1 MNDLS
6 NLMLGNEIC
15 FPLYVCSKGII
26 SKYKPFLEELDLTY
40 TQYIAMNVLWENHKM
55 TVNEL
60 GKHLYLDSGT
70 LTPLLKKLESKG
82 LVTRKRSK
90 EDERKTIIKITNK
103 GLSLQ
108 DKAISVPSRVNDNV
122 NLDGESTLDLFNNL
136 TKLLESLNL

>member
-1 MNDLS
+1 MNNVS
-6 NLMLGNEIC
+6 NLLLDKEIC

-40 TQYIAMNVLWENHKM
+40 TQYIAMNVLWEKQKM

-60 GKHLYLDSGT
+60 GKYLYLDSGT
-70 LTPLLKKLESKG
+70 LTPLLKKLEAKG

-108 DKAISVPSRVNDNV
+108 DKAINVPSKVNDNV
-122 NLDGESTLDLFNNL
+122 HLDGQSSLDLFNNL
-136 TKLLESLNL
+136 SKLLESLNL

>member
-1 MNDLS
+1 MNNVS
-6 NLMLGNEIC
+6 NLMFDKEIC

-40 TQYIAMNVLWENHKM
+40 TQYIAMSVLWDKRKM

-60 GKHLYLDSGT
+60 GKYLYLDSGT
-70 LTPLLKKLESKG
+70 LTPLLKKLEAKG

-90 EDERKTIIKITNK
+90 EDERKTIIKITEK

-108 DKAISVPSRVNDNV
+108 NKAVDVPGKVTDNV
-122 NLDGESTLDLFNNL
+122 NLDDESTSDLFNNL
-136 TKLLESLNL
+136 SKLLNSLNL

>member
-1 MNDLS
+1 MNDVS
-6 NLMLGNEIC
+6 NLMLSNEIC

-70 LTPLLKKLESKG
+70 LTPLLKKLELKG
-82 LVTRKRSK
+82 LLTRKRSTK
-90 EDERKTIIKITNK
+90 DERKTIIQLTKK
-103 GLSLQ
+103 GVSLQ
-108 DKAISVPSRVNDNV
+108 EKAIALPNRVAECV
-122 NLDGESTLDLFNNL
+122 TLSD
-136 TKLLESLNL
+136 EDAVSLYNILNKIQKSL

>member
-1 MNDLS
+1 
-6 NLMLGNEIC
+6 
-15 FPLYVCSKGII
+15 
-26 SKYKPFLEELDLTY
+26 LTY
-40 TQYIAMNVLWENHKM
+40 TQYITMSVLWENHKI

-70 LTPLLKKLESKG
+70 LTPLLKKLETKG

-108 DKAISVPSRVNDNV
+108 DKAINVPSRVSYNV
-122 NLDGESTLDLFNNL
+122 NLNGESTLDLFNNL
-136 TKLLESLNL
+136 SKLMESLNL

>member
-1 MNDLS
+1 MNSISDLMF
-6 NLMLGNEIC
+6 NKEIC
-15 FPLYVCSKGII
+15 FPLYVCSKEII

-40 TQYIAMNVLWENHKM
+40 TQYITMSVLWENHKI

-70 LTPLLKKLESKG
+70 LTPLLKKLETKG

-108 DKAISVPSRVNDNV
+108 DKAINVPSRVSYNV
-122 NLDGESTLDLFNNL
+122 NLNGESTLDLFNNL
-136 TKLLESLNL
+136 SKLMESLNL

>member
-1 MNDLS
+1 MNSISDLMF
-6 NLMLGNEIC
+6 NKEIC
-15 FPLYVCSKGII
+15 FPLYVCSKEII

-40 TQYIAMNVLWENHKM
+40 TQYITMSVLWENHKI

-70 LTPLLKKLESKG
+70 LTPLLKKLETKG

-108 DKAISVPSRVNDNV
+108 DKAINVPSRVSDNV

-136 TKLLESLNL
+136 SKLMESLNL

>member
-1 MNDLS
+1 MNNVS
-6 NLMLGNEIC
+6 NLLFDKEIC

-40 TQYIAMNVLWENHKM
+40 TQYIAMNVLWEKQKM

-60 GKHLYLDSGT
+60 GKYLYLDSGT
-70 LTPLLKKLESKG
+70 LTPLLKKLEAKG

-108 DKAISVPSRVNDNV
+108 DKAINVPSKVNDNV
-122 NLDGESTLDLFNNL
+122 HLDGQSSLDLFNNL
-136 TKLLESLNL
+136 SKLLESLNL